1 VLALMLSIGGCA
13 SLTYQAVVSGVE
25 QNLASNHPGAALALL
40 NKASPP
46 NDDRVLYS
54 LDRGMV
60 LRMLG
65 RYRESNAAFEKA
77 KRLMGKYRAISISET
92 AAALTL
98 SENLTSYSGDLYEH
112 LLVHVYEGLNYLQM
126 QDPDSARVEAQ
137 QIDILLNRVAPDTGR
152 APHGGDGFAR
162 YLSGIIYEANHQYSD
177 AMIAYRKAWQ
187 AYRAERAPVPRDLE
201 DCLLRLS
208 AHLGLADEHRQW
220 QRRFGD
226 GPWHDF
232 DQVRRSAQVVL
243 VFSDGLAPA
252 RGQSS
257 VTAQSPENGRIYR
270 IALPVAIPRHPAS
283 RGAMLHAGTDAS
295 RTARVENVAEVSVR
309 TLAAKIPLLTARAL
323 ARNVARDRM
332 VREADKHDEGVGALL
347 NFIGVVTEQ
356 ADTRSWRTLP
366 DNIQLARL
374 YLEPGKYPLRADI
387 LGVGGRVLD
396 QHDYGTVSV
405 DAGDIDVLGLH
416 WITYGSAG
424 ATGRQAIGRLP

>member
-1 VLALMLSIGGCA
+1 MHRSGPFRAWSAPGVLALMLSIGGCA

-162 YLSGIIYEANHQYSD
+162 YLSGII
-177 AMIAYRKAWQ
+177 
-187 AYRAERAPVPRDLE
+187 
-201 DCLLRLS
+201 
-208 AHLGLADEHRQW
+208 
-220 QRRFGD
+220 
-226 GPWHDF
+226 
-232 DQVRRSAQVVL
+232 
-243 VFSDGLAPA
+243 
-252 RGQSS
+252 
-257 VTAQSPENGRIYR
+257 
-270 IALPVAIPRHPAS
+270 
-283 RGAMLHAGTDAS
+283 
-295 RTARVENVAEVSVR
+295 
-309 TLAAKIPLLTARAL
+309 
-323 ARNVARDRM
+323 
-332 VREADKHDEGVGALL
+332 
-347 NFIGVVTEQ
+347 
-356 ADTRSWRTLP
+356 
-366 DNIQLARL
+366 
-374 YLEPGKYPLRADI
+374 
-387 LGVGGRVLD
+387 
-396 QHDYGTVSV
+396 
-405 DAGDIDVLGLH
+405 
-416 WITYGSAG
+416 
-424 ATGRQAIGRLP
+424 